1 MSELPFLPFAKPT
14 ISEEAIA
21 EVVATLRSG
30 WITTGPK
37 VQKFEEMLSAY
48 HGGRRALCV
57 SSATAGLQ
65 ISLLS
70 LGLKDGDEVITTP
83 LTFVATLN
91 TIVQAGGK
99 PVLVDINP
107 HTLNINVDAI
117 EAAIT
122 PRTRVIMPVHYA
134 GLPCDMDVI
143 NALAKKHNLRVV
155 EDCAH
160 AIGALYKGK
169 KLGSFGDIAVMS
181 FHPNK
186 NITTGEGGAII
197 TDDKEVIHALERLRF
212 HGIDRDA
219 FNRFGKSGSQ
229 QYDVTQAGFKYNMM
243 DIQAAL
249 GIHQLPELDGFI
261 EKRTAHAKRYIEI
274 LGGWSELTLP
284 NAVMPDASFSHELAS
299 DLEKLSDVASS
310 GHDALDTSLRWY
322 DNVEYTH
329 AWHLLTPLLNKNAT
343 NLDRDSLINAMK
355 AENIGLGLHYQA
367 THTFSFYAQNYG
379 WQPSDFPHALAVG
392 ERIFSLP
399 LFPTMTIA
407 EQDRVIKSL
416 ERVLGRV

>member
-1 MSELPFLPFAKPT
+1 MTEQAFLPFAKPT

-37 VQKFEEMLSAY
+37 VQKFEQMLSDY

-65 ISLLS
+65 IALLA

-107 HTLNINVDAI
+107 NTMNINVDAI
-117 EAAIT
+117 KAAIT
-122 PRTRVIMPVHYA
+122 HRTRVIMPVHYA
-134 GLPCDMDVI
+134 GLPCDMDAI
-143 NALAKKHNLRVV
+143 YALAKKHNLRVV

-160 AIGALYKGK
+160 AIGAVYKGK
-169 KLGSFGDIAVMS
+169 KLGSFGDIQIMS

-186 NITTGEGGAII
+186 NMTTGEGGAII
-197 TDDKEVIHALERLRF
+197 TDDKEVIHTLERLRF

-219 FNRFGKSGSQ
+219 FNRFGKTGSQ
-229 QYDVTQAGFKYNMM
+229 QYDVVAAGFKYNMM

-261 EKRTAHAKRYIEI
+261 EKRTKLVKRYMEM

-284 NAVMPDASFSHELAS
+284 QQP
-299 DLEKLSDVASS
+299 
-310 GHDALDTSLRWY
+310 TY
-322 DNVEYTH
+322 DHAH
-329 AWHLLTPLLNKNAT
+329 AWHLLTPLLNKNSA
-343 NLDRDSLINAMK
+343 NLDRDGLINAMK
-355 AENIGLGLHYQA
+355 SENIGLGLHYQA
-367 THTFSFYAQNYG
+367 THTFSYYADNYG
-379 WQPSDFPHALAVG
+379 FKPNDFPNALSAG

-416 ERVLGRV
+416 ARVLKKG

>member
-1 MSELPFLPFAKPT
+1 MTALPFLPFAKPT
-14 ISEEAIA
+14 ISEAAIA
-21 EVVATLRSG
+21 EVAETLRSG

-48 HGGRRALCV
+48 HVPTYPSPCKEDGSGGGGRRALCV

-65 ISLLS
+65 IALLA
-70 LGLKDGDEVITTP
+70 LGLKEGDEVITTP

-91 TIVQAGGK
+91 TIVLAGGK

-107 HTLNINVDAI
+107 RTLNINADAI

-134 GLPCDMDVI
+134 GLPCDMDAI
-143 NALAKKHNLRVV
+143 YMLAKKYSLRVV

-160 AIGALYKGK
+160 AIGASYKGK
-169 KLGSFGDIAVMS
+169 KLGSFGDIQVMS

-186 NITTGEGGAII
+186 NMTTGEGGAII
-197 TDDKEVIHALERLRF
+197 TDDKKVINTLERLRF

-229 QYDVTQAGFKYNMM
+229 QYDVTMAGFKYNMM

-261 EKRTAHAKRYIEI
+261 EKRALLAKRYIEI
-274 LGGWSELTLP
+274 LSGWSELALP
-284 NAVMPDASFSHELAS
+284 QAPA
-299 DLEKLSDVASS
+299 
-310 GHDALDTSLRWY
+310 Y
-322 DNVEYTH
+322 DHTH
-329 AWHLLTPLLNKNAT
+329 AWHLLTPRLNKNAAG
-343 NLDRDSLINAMK
+343 LDRDALINTMK
-355 AENIGLGLHYQA
+355 AENIGLGLHYQS
-367 THTFSFYAQNYG
+367 THTFSFYAENYG
-379 WQPSDFPHALAVG
+379 WQPSDFPHALSAG
-392 ERIFSLP
+392 ESIFTLP

-407 EQDRVIKSL
+407 EQDRVIKSM
-416 ERVLGRV
+416 EKVLKKFI

>member
-1 MSELPFLPFAKPT
+1 MTEQVFLPFAKPT

-37 VQKFEEMLSAY
+37 VQKFEAMLSEY

-65 ISLLS
+65 IALLA
-70 LGLKDGDEVITTP
+70 LNLQEGDEVITTP

-91 TIVQAGGK
+91 TIVLAGAK
-99 PVLVDINP
+99 PVLVDIDP
-107 HTLNINVDAI
+107 ETLNINAGAI

-122 PRTRVIMPVHYA
+122 PKTRVIMPVHYA

-143 NALAKKHNLRVV
+143 YALAKKYNLRVV

-160 AIGALYKGK
+160 AIGAEYKGK
-169 KLGSFGDIAVMS
+169 KLGSFGDIQVMS

-186 NITTGEGGAII
+186 NMTTGEGGAII
-197 TDDKEVIHALERLRF
+197 TDDAGVIHTLERLRF

-219 FNRFGKSGSQ
+219 FNRFGKTGSQ
-229 QYDVTQAGFKYNMM
+229 QYDVTMAGFKYNMM

-249 GIHQLPELDGFI
+249 GIHQLPELDGFT
-261 EKRTAHAKRYIEI
+261 EKRTALAKRYIEI
-274 LGGWSELTLP
+274 LGGWSELSLP
-284 NAVMPDASFSHELAS
+284 KSPNYEH
-299 DLEKLSDVASS
+299 K
-310 GHDALDTSLRWY
+310 
-322 DNVEYTH
+322 H
-329 AWHLLTPLLNKNAT
+329 AWHLLTPLINKNAA
-343 NLDRDSLINAMK
+343 NLDRDGLISAMK
-355 AENIGLGLHYQA
+355 AENIGLGLHYQS
-367 THTFSFYAQNYG
+367 THTFSYYAKNYG
-379 WQPSDFPHALAVG
+379 WQPSDFPNALSVG

-416 ERVLGRV
+416 EKVLGK